1 VEKMNI
7 CIDTNAYSAFKR
19 GNPAIVSLFESVNNI
34 IVPTIVVG
42 ELLAGFYIGTQSKRN
57 ITELQQFL
65 ELNGIEQKGPD
76 YDIAERY
83 GIIVT
88 DLRKKGT
95 PIPTNDIWIAAT
107 ALETGARLVTYDS
120 HFDLIP
126 GLIIL
131 AP

>member
-1 VEKMNI
+1 MNI

-19 GNPAIVSLFESVNNI
+19 GNPSVVTLFEIATTI
-34 IVPTIVVG
+34 IIPTVIIG
-42 ELLAGFYIGTQSKRN
+42 ELHAGFYIGSQTRRN
-57 ITELQQFL
+57 ITELQDFL
-65 ELNGIEQKGPD
+65 DQNGMELKAPD

-83 GIIVT
+83 GIIVS

-107 ALETGARLVTYDS
+107 ALETGSRLITYDN

-126 GLIIL
+126 GLIIVS
-131 AP
+131 P